1 MNYIFKV
8 SGGGNFENYSAW
20 RQPSWDLRGF
30 DVCTGL
36 PKKSLDTS
44 LKRYIIQGVSQKRPP
59 KINRNISSNNPLLY
73 KKNLENLKCNS
84 SFLRY
89 N

>member
-30 DVCTGL
+30 DACTGL

-73 KKNLENLKCNS
+73 KKNLEN
-84 SFLRY
+84 
-89 N
+89 